1 MQGVKYFL
9 VVVAGIVGLS
19 IATRLTYLRHPK
31 PKTSSEARAQRP
43 ETGAQATGQRP
54 KAEAGRQ
61 TPVASEAQNAARRTQ
76 RAEGQASTA
85 NHAPSRRAKSATV
98 VVTPEPR
105 ARPAP
110 NATIVR
116 DSAAGTIDPVQA
128 PVFVADTNLIRME
141 DPPWQATPRQLT
153 RDSAYVMA
161 TSGRLQAAITVL
173 DAWMR
178 AHPADAEIGLDLAR
192 LRARAQDWKG
202 SIAQYD
208 ALIAQ
213 NRTAPLLFERGQT
226 YLWAGE
232 ARRGE
237 ADLLASEKMS
247 PSAATERQLGDH
259 YRWQG
264 DFAKSATWYRRAQ
277 RNAPAD
283 TVVRSSMRLL
293 DRAIDARLLMPG
305 ELAGSDFGSGVS
317 AISDNAGF
325 DLYALRLS
333 QAFSL
338 GASGVA
344 TISGEM
350 RSATQ
355 MSGGIESQLDAHGF
369 DVGLSRRAG
378 ASKLTASIGMLDHGD
393 ASPIVRGALSGD
405 GFLGSARLKAL
416 VRRAPAYEL
425 LWAPRMLGVEGSPA
439 TALQAQGNVS
449 LAMGRSGELYAMGE
463 MLGVSDDNTR
473 VAAQVALRRRVAGP
487 VSLSY
492 SSSYMAYD
500 HQTTLYYSPARY
512 LSQALG
518 IEWARYR
525 DQGLSFAARAMPGYA
540 WIREPAGTA
549 DSTTLDLT
557 AFQFAT
563 GLEVGYRRGAWD
575 WLLSTGLSSGRE
587 GGYRSQNALLYV
599 RRSW

>member
-9 VVVAGIVGLS
+9 VVVAGVAGLS
-19 IATRLTYLRHPK
+19 VATRLAYSRHQQQT
-31 PKTSSEARAQRP
+31 TSSEARAQRP
-43 ETGAQATGQRP
+43 ETNAQATGQRP
-54 KAEAGRQ
+54 KAGNEASRQALAANETGRKAQ
-61 TPVASEAQNAARRTQ
+61 SAERQAPTPY
-76 RAEGQASTA
+76 STA
-85 NHAPSRRAKSATV
+85 NQREPRVAVTAKPRAKPS
-98 VVTPEPR
+98 
-105 ARPAP
+105 P
-110 NATIVR
+110 NGAIVR
-116 DSAAGTIDPVQA
+116 DSAAGFIELVKPPQVVIDA
-128 PVFVADTNLIRME
+128 NLPQME
-141 DPPWQATPRQLT
+141 DPPWQATPRQLA
-153 RDSAYVMA
+153 RDSAYVMVS
-161 TSGRLQAAITVL
+161 SGRLQAAITVL

-178 AHPADAEIGLDLAR
+178 SHPADAEIGLDLAR

-226 YLWAGE
+226 YLWAGD

-247 PSAATERQLGDH
+247 PSSATERQLGDH

-264 DFAKSATWYRRAQ
+264 NFAKSASWYRRAQ
-277 RNAPAD
+277 RHEPAD
-283 TVVRSSMRLL
+283 TAVRNSMRLL
-293 DRAIDARLLMPG
+293 DRALDARLLMPG

-325 DLYALRLS
+325 DLYALRMS
-333 QAFSL
+333 QGFRL
-338 GASGVA
+338 GAFTVA
-344 TISGEM
+344 TISGEV

-355 MSGGIESQLDAHGF
+355 MSAGGESQLDAYGF
-369 DVGLSRRAG
+369 DLGLSTRAG
-378 ASKLTASIGMLDHGD
+378 ASKLSASVGMLDHGD
-393 ASPIVRGALSGD
+393 ASPIVRGALSAD
-405 GFLGSARLKAL
+405 AFLGSARVKAL

-449 LAMGRSGELYAMGE
+449 LALGRSAELYAMGE

-473 VAAQVALRRRVAGP
+473 TAAQVALRRRVAGP

-492 SSSYMAYD
+492 ATSYMKYD
-500 HQTTLYYSPARY
+500 QQTTLYYSPARY
-512 LSQALG
+512 MSQALG

-540 WIREPAGTA
+540 WIREPAGTS
-549 DSTTLDLT
+549 DSTSLDVT

-563 GLEVGYRRGAWD
+563 GLEIGYRRGAWD